1 MASARGLVFDV
12 RFDAVVDVKGLT
24 EMASPET
31 LRRARTVLAMRVG
44 LDSNRYCK
52 VDTWHLQSTMQV
64 TSDFENGEV
73 RWSTRKNGRDY
84 ARYAYYDPNLGPE
97 SVKNKRTSK
106 WFEEAKSKRIDSWR
120 RYVKN
125 EILKG

>member
-52 VDTWHLQSTMQV
+52 VDTWLLQSTMQV

-73 RWSTRKNGRDY
+73 RWSARKGGRDY
-84 ARYAYYDPNLGPE
+84 ARYAYYQDGLGPQ
-97 SVKNKRTSK
+97 SVANNRTSK
-106 WFEEAKSKRIDSWR
+106 WFETAKSRHVDSWR